1 MPPRHMKSLAV
12 AVFWPTWEWTFAPGV
27 RWLFASYALS
37 LSKRDSLKCRRL
49 IESPW
54 YKERFGASF
63 RLTSDQN
70 EKLRFENDKTGYR
83 IATSVGGSGTGE
95 GGNRIVVDDPHNA
108 TEAQSDTQR
117 ESALT
122 WWDETMSTRLNDPQ
136 KDCKIIVMQRL
147 HERDLSGHV
156 LEQGG
161 YEHLNLPAE
170 YEPKTVVSVIGWSDP
185 RTEPGELLWPARF
198 RAEEIATLKRDLG
211 SYAAAGQLQQRPSPA
226 EGGMLKRYW
235 WRYWKPKGVEVAPV
249 TVRLADGSLLNIEAV
264 ELPDPEEQIQSWDM
278 SFKDEK
284 AAKSGDPDAVVGQV
298 WNRKGADLFL
308 IDQVRDRMDFPTTCQ
323 AVKTLSAK
331 WPKAIAKLVED
342 KANGPAV
349 ISSLKHEVGGLIPVE
364 PDGGKIAR
372 TNAVAPTIEAGNVY
386 LPHPMLAPW
395 VSGFIEECAAFP
407 NGANDDQVDSASQAI
422 NRLARP
428 VGWSEFW

>member
-1 MPPRHMKSLAV
+1 MKSLAV
-12 AVFWPTWEWTFAPGV
+12 SVFWPTWEWSFAPHV

-54 YKERFGASF
+54 YKSVFGEPF

-70 EKLRFENDKTGYR
+70 EKLRFENDRTGYR
-83 IATSVGGSGTGE
+83 MATSVGGSGTGE

-136 KDCKIIVMQRL
+136 RDTKVIVMQRL
-147 HERDLSGHV
+147 HEQDLSGHV

-161 YEHLNLPAE
+161 YEHLCLPAE
-170 YEPKTVVSVIGWSDP
+170 YEPRTYISSIGWSDP
-185 RTEPGELLWPARF
+185 RTQAGELLWPERF
-198 RAEEIATLKRDLG
+198 GATELTTLKRALG

-235 WRYWKPKGVEVAPV
+235 WRYWQPKGAELPPV
-249 TVRLADGSLLNIEAV
+249 TIKLKSGELAQMLAV
-264 ELPDPEEQIQSWDM
+264 ELPDLDEVLQSWDM
-278 SFKDEK
+278 AFKDEK
-284 AAKSGDPDAVVGQV
+284 AARSTAPDFVVGQV
-298 WNRKGADLFL
+298 WGKSGANCYLL
-308 IDQVRDRMDFPTTCQ
+308 DQERDRWDFPATCT
-323 AVKTLSAK
+323 AVEVLSAK
-331 WPKAIAKLVED
+331 WPKANAKLVED

-349 ISSLKHEVGGLIPVE
+349 IATLRDKLVGLIPVE
-364 PDGGKIAR
+364 PEGGKIAR
-372 TNAVAPTIEAGNVY
+372 ANAVTPSIEAGNVF
-386 LPHPMLAPW
+386 LPHPVVAPW
-395 VSGFIEECAAFP
+395 VNAFIEECAAFP
-407 NGANDDQVDSASQAI
+407 NGANDDQVDAATQAL
-422 NRLARP
+422 NRLHHGFEWAW
-428 VGWSEFW
+428 G